1 MFILFLLLI
10 SSPGHFKAEVLSTF
24 QGPQA
29 QAECVLEAA
38 RLTREF
44 EQVYTSASEKD
55 TYGFKCLKQKEKE
68 A

>member
-1 MFILFLLLI
+1 MFVLFFLMI

-29 QAECVLEAA
+29 QAECLLEEA

-44 EQVYTSASEKD
+44 EKVYTLASEKD
-55 TYGFKCLKQKEKE
+55 TYGFKCLKQKEIE